1 MKLLNLGKILISIF
15 IFVLFLNINAKEN
28 KKTDIQFKEEVTQS
42 ALKLKKGGD
51 IFYSISTIN
60 GSSVLELVSE
70 EEAFVSLIDDAG
82 RKIIQSSGKEISI
95 SGEDLLS
102 GNYFLAVN
110 NEKSVK
116 LTVID
121 NLMLCDGSFVE
132 EEEEEEEEE
141 EFEGPAYKNPALP
154 IEDRVDDLLSRM
166 SLQEKIDQL
175 SGDPALDQFTTKYN
189 DRLEIPQ
196 IKCVDCPHGVRW
208 GYATFF
214 PVPIAF
220 GSTWDVDLVEEAA
233 VVIGR
238 ECRAKGRNMGLAPCI
253 NLIRDPRGGR
263 VFETYSEDS
272 YMLSQMALAYVNGL
286 QSQNVIATPK
296 HYICNNSEDV
306 RWDEG
311 AVQIDERTLREVYLP
326 IFRKPIVS
334 GKAWSIMGAYNGV
347 NGEYCCYNEWILR
360 EILKEE
366 WGFEGFVVSDWWA
379 CHSTISSIKA
389 GLDLEMP
396 YTDYYGEALLQAVN
410 DGDVDVAYIDE
421 AVRRILRA
429 KFWAG
434 LFDGIE
440 PIDESVVESPEHI
453 SVALEVAK
461 KSIVLLKNEGSILP
475 LDGYNIDSIGVIG
488 PNANTDFGGQ
498 GGSSAVT
505 SSYAVNVLDGII
517 NKVGDS
523 IEVMYAEGC
532 EIGREHAPSVIPE
545 ITDSVKF
552 QQALD
557 VAEKSDVVILVVG
570 LSGTIESEGNDRSQL
585 IFPGVQEQLIKEVI
599 SINSNTILVLKNGS
613 PLTTVLEIDNMS
625 LFEACPAILEA
636 WYPGQEGG
644 TAVADVIFGDYN
656 PGGKLPLTFPKSVSD
671 LPPWDFDYT
680 NDYTEGRGYRYFD
693 KQGIEPLFPFGHGLS
708 YTKFQYSNLHII
720 PIVSSNG
727 QITVRVD
734 VTNVG
739 YMEGDE
745 VVQLYIQDVERST
758 DDQPV
763 KELKGFSRITL
774 APAETQTVEFKLT
787 PEHLA
792 FHDEQID
799 FLVERGRFDVMV
811 GSSSRDIR
819 LGDSFYIIEDIRI
832 R

>member
-1 MKLLNLGKILISIF
+1 VKALNLAKVFICIF
-15 IFVLFLNINAKEN
+15 ISVLFLNIKGKEHKGIN
-28 KKTDIQFKEEVTQS
+28 TKFKEGKTQHTLNLKKDVDIFCS
-42 ALKLKKGGD
+42 ISIVNESSILKLVGEEK
-51 IFYSISTIN
+51 IF
-60 GSSVLELVSE
+60 
-70 EEAFVSLIDDAG
+70 ASLIDNAG
-82 RKIIQSSGKEISI
+82 RKIKQFNSKEILI

-102 GNYFLAVN
+102 GKYFLAVN
-110 NEKSVK
+110 NEKPIK
-116 LTVID
+116 ITVID
-121 NLMLCDGSFVE
+121 HFILCDGAFV

-141 EFEGPAYKNPALP
+141 EFEGPAYKNPDLP
-154 IEDRVDDLLSRM
+154 IEERVNDLLSRM
-166 SLQEKIDQL
+166 TLQEKIDQL
-175 SGDPALDQFTTKYN
+175 SGDPKLDGFTTKYN
-189 DRLEIPQ
+189 DNLEIPQ

-208 GYATFF
+208 GNATFF

-233 VVIGR
+233 GVIGR

-263 VFETYSEDS
+263 VFETYSEDL

-286 QSQNVIATPK
+286 QSQKVIATPK

-306 RWDEG
+306 RWNEA

-326 IFRKPIVS
+326 IFRRPIVT
-334 GKAWSIMGAYNGV
+334 GQAWSIMGAYNGV

-366 WGFEGFVVSDWWA
+366 LGFEGFVVSDWGA

-396 YTDYYGEALLQAVN
+396 VTNYYGEPLLQAVEN
-410 DGDVDVAYIDE
+410 GSVDTAYIDE

-434 LFDGIE
+434 LFDGME
-440 PIDESVVESPEHI
+440 PVDESVVESPEHI
-453 SVALEVAK
+453 SVALEIAK

-475 LDGYNIDSIGVIG
+475 LDEHSIDSIGVIG
-488 PNANTDFGGQ
+488 PNANTDFRGQ

-505 SSYAVNVLDGII
+505 STYAVNVLEGII

-523 IEVMYAEGC
+523 IEIMYEEGC
-532 EIGREHAPSVIPE
+532 EIGTEHAPSYIPG
-545 ITDSVKF
+545 IPDSIKF

-570 LSGTIESEGNDRSQL
+570 LSGAIESEGNDRDYL

-599 SINSNTILVLKNGS
+599 SLNSNTILVLKNGS
-613 PLTTVLEIDNMS
+613 PLATVLEIDTMS

-656 PGGKLPLTFPKSVSD
+656 PGGKLPLTFPKSASD
-671 LPPWDFDYT
+671 LPTWDFDYT
-680 NDYTEGRGYRYFD
+680 NDYTEGRGYKYFD

-708 YTKFQYSNLHII
+708 YTEFEYSNLQII
-720 PIVSSNG
+720 PMVSWNG

-739 YMEGDE
+739 DMEGDE
-745 VVQLYIQDVERST
+745 VVQLYIHDVERST
-758 DDQPV
+758 DDQPI

-774 APAETQTVEFKLT
+774 APAESQTVEFTLT

-792 FHDEQID
+792 FHDELIN

-819 LGDSFYIIEDIRI
+819 LGGSFYIMGEIRI

>member
-1 MKLLNLGKILISIF
+1 VKALNLAKVFICIF
-15 IFVLFLNINAKEN
+15 ISVLFLNIKGKEHKGIN
-28 KKTDIQFKEEVTQS
+28 TKFKEGKTQHTLNLKKDVDIFCS
-42 ALKLKKGGD
+42 ISIVNESSILKLVGEEK
-51 IFYSISTIN
+51 IF
-60 GSSVLELVSE
+60 
-70 EEAFVSLIDDAG
+70 ASLIDNAG
-82 RKIIQSSGKEISI
+82 RKIKQFNSKEILI

-102 GNYFLAVN
+102 GKYFLAVN
-110 NEKSVK
+110 NEKPIK
-116 LTVID
+116 ITVID
-121 NLMLCDGSFVE
+121 HFILCDGAFV

-141 EFEGPAYKNPALP
+141 EFEGPAYKNPDLP
-154 IEDRVDDLLSRM
+154 IEERVNDLLSRM
-166 SLQEKIDQL
+166 TLQEKIDQL
-175 SGDPALDQFTTKYN
+175 SGDPKLDGFTTKYN
-189 DRLEIPQ
+189 DNLEIPQ

-208 GYATFF
+208 GNATFF

-233 VVIGR
+233 GVIGR

-286 QSQNVIATPK
+286 QSQKVIATPK

-306 RWDEG
+306 RWNEA

-326 IFRKPIVS
+326 IFRRPIVT
-334 GKAWSIMGAYNGV
+334 GQAWSIMGAYNGV

-366 WGFEGFVVSDWWA
+366 LGFEGFVVSDWGA

-396 YTDYYGEALLQAVN
+396 RTNYYGEALLQAVE
-410 DGDVDVAYIDE
+410 DGDVAVVYIDE

-440 PIDESVVESPEHI
+440 PVDESVVESPEHI
-453 SVALEVAK
+453 SVALELAK
-461 KSIVLLKNEGSILP
+461 KSIVLLKNEGSVLP
-475 LDGYNIDSIGVIG
+475 LDEHSIDSIGVIG
-488 PNANTDFGGQ
+488 PNANTDFRGQ

-532 EIGREHAPSVIPE
+532 EIGTEHAPSYIPE

-570 LSGTIESEGNDRSQL
+570 LSGAIESEGNDRAYL

-599 SINSNTILVLKNGS
+599 SRNSNAILVLKNGS
-613 PLTTVLEIDNMS
+613 PLTTVLEIDTMS

-656 PGGKLPLTFPKSVSD
+656 PGGKLPLTFPKSASD
-671 LPPWDFDYT
+671 LPTWDFDYT

-708 YTKFQYSNLHII
+708 YTEFEYSNLQII
-720 PIVSSNG
+720 PMVSLNR

-739 YMEGDE
+739 DMEGDE
-745 VVQLYIQDVERST
+745 VVQLYIYDVERST
-758 DDQPV
+758 DDQPI

-774 APAETQTVEFKLT
+774 APAERQTVEFKLT

-792 FHDEQID
+792 FHDEQIN
-799 FLVERGRFDVMV
+799 FLVEPGRFDVMV

-819 LGDSFYIIEDIRI
+819 LEGFFYITEEIRI

>member
-1 MKLLNLGKILISIF
+1 MKVLNLGKALILIF
-15 IFVLFLNINAKEN
+15 IFVLFLNIKAKEN
-28 KKTDIQFKEEVTQS
+28 KKTNIQFKEEVTQR
-42 ALKLKKGGD
+42 ALKFKKGGD
-51 IFYSISTIN
+51 IFCSISTIN
-60 GSSVLELVSE
+60 ASSVLRLVSE
-70 EEAFVSLIDDAG
+70 EETFVSLIDDAG
-82 RKIIQSSGKEISI
+82 RKIIQFNGKEISI
-95 SGEDLLS
+95 SGEDLIS

-110 NEKSVK
+110 NEKPIK

-121 NLMLCDGSFVE
+121 NLMLCDGEFV
-132 EEEEEEEEE
+132 EEEEE

-166 SLQEKIDQL
+166 TLQEKIDQL
-175 SGDPALDQFTTKYN
+175 SGDPGLEGFTTIYN

-233 VVIGR
+233 EVIGR

-286 QSQNVIATPK
+286 QSQNVIATTK

-306 RWDEG
+306 RWNEG
-311 AVQIDERTLREVYLP
+311 AVQIDERTLREIYLP
-326 IFRKPIVS
+326 IFRRPIQT

-366 WGFEGFVVSDWWA
+366 WGFEGFVVSDWGA

-396 YTDYYGEALLQAVN
+396 RTDYYGEPLLQAVE
-410 DGDVDVAYIDE
+410 DESVDTVYIDE

-434 LFDGIE
+434 LFDEID
-440 PIDESVVESPEHI
+440 PVDESVVESPEHI
-453 SVALEVAK
+453 SVALELAK
-461 KSIVLLKNEGSILP
+461 ESIVLLKNEGSILP
-475 LDGYNIDSIGVIG
+475 LDEYDIDSIGVIG
-488 PNANTDFGGQ
+488 PNANTDFRGQ

-532 EIGREHAPSVIPE
+532 EIGREHAPSYIPE

-570 LSGTIESEGNDRSQL
+570 LSGTIESEGNDRAHL

-599 SINSNTILVLKNGS
+599 SVNSNTILVLKNGS

-625 LFEACPAILEA
+625 LFEACPAILEV

-671 LPPWDFDYT
+671 LPSWDFDYT
-680 NDYTEGRGYRYFD
+680 NDYTEGRGYKYFD

-708 YTKFQYSNLHII
+708 YTEFEYSDLQIN
-720 PIVSSNG
+720 PIMSLDG
-727 QITVRVD
+727 QITVRVN

-739 YMEGDE
+739 DVEGDE
-745 VVQLYIQDVERST
+745 VVQLYIHDLKRST

-774 APAETQTVEFKLT
+774 APAETQIVEFTLT
-787 PEHLA
+787 PGHLA
-792 FHDEQID
+792 FHDELIN
-799 FLVERGRFDVMV
+799 FLVEPGLFEVMV

-819 LGDSFYIIEDIRI
+819 LEGFFYINGEINIR
-832 R
+832 